1 MRSIDST
8 FINDLLTGE
17 LAPFLQAVKSRPE
30 QLSLEVRGGY
40 INIYYKG
47 GNLLK
52 ITQHKRRGYELF
64 FDARYCLNKGDTS
77 AYETIK
83 AFDPYSVETYAK
95 NLPQLMRNVPL
106 ILQS

>member
-17 LAPFLQAVKSRPE
+17 LATFLQEVKSRPE

-52 ITQHKRRGYELF
+52 ITQHKRRGYELS
-64 FDARYCLNKGDTS
+64 FDARYCLNKTDTS

-83 AFDPYSVETYAK
+83 GFDP
-95 NLPQLMRNVPL
+95 
-106 ILQS
+106 